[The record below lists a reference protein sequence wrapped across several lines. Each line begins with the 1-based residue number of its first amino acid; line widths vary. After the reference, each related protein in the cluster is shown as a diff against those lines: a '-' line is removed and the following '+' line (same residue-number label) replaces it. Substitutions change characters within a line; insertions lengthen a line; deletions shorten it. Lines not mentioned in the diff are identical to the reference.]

1 MILKEMNP
9 LLGQEQNENIWYDP
23 FPPLHLLLLLES
35 HYQTNNA
42 KNQYENR
49 KLVCIFHVF
58 FYTWKIQ
65 TSFLFLFSFHSWQCI
80 IIYIWLL
87 FVDLKVSF
95 THHSFIITT
104 VQCYPACSW
113 SQYSFWENCVCIV
126 RKSRGIYKIILSLK

>member
-1 MILKEMNP
+1 MILKEINP

-58 FYTWKIQ
+58 FYTQ
-65 TSFLFLFSFHSWQCI
+65 VFYFYFHFI
-80 IIYIWLL
+80 
-87 FVDLKVSF
+87 VDNVS
-95 THHSFIITT
+95 
-104 VQCYPACSW
+104 
-113 SQYSFWENCVCIV
+113 
-126 RKSRGIYKIILSLK
+126 